1 MFKSIPKSNI
11 SKRSFKVY
19 KLWSDETQASAPIIK
34 VYNTSGSYFDENSPT
49 SQGYVINSLYNSIK
63 SKYYSSE
70 GNAFTTFGSVEN
82 LAEYKTERLY
92 PTDSNIYVF
101 SIKRSKFGEQIK
113 PNSVELTVGGLLYI
127 DDGYG
132 QLKTPDQIFEL
143 ISLDLDNNGIGL
155 LTIGNGIDIFEIE
168 LKDSTM
174 LPTSIVDG
182 NVVTTG
188 SIDLNNGICYLIYQS
203 AEDTITLVSI
213 DFENGTIEFLEQFNF
228 EGTELATQI
237 HGNVFYDEG
246 LVVLTTQD
254 IEPTGYSINFR
265 STQTIYETEI
275 LVSADTG
282 EFNYSQNPSAVDV
295 TLSGSYD
302 FETTAIPNVSSAKTV
317 KIKEVLDIKRKETFG
332 GSMGSIQG
340 SWNDY
345 YNYGLSDPTGSYLT
359 PYITTI
365 GLYDDDDNLL
375 VVAKLPKP
383 IKNLP
388 DYNVN
393 FLVRFDT

>member
-19 KLWSDETQASAPIIK
+19 KLWSNETQDNAPIIK
-34 VYNTSGSYFDENSPT
+34 INNISDSYFGDMSPT
-49 SQGYVINSLYNSIK
+49 SQGYVIKSLYNSIK

-82 LAEYKTERLY
+82 LAEYNTERLY
-92 PTDSNIYVF
+92 PTDSDIYVF

-113 PNSVELTVGGLLYI
+113 PNSVELTLGGKTYI

-132 QLKTPDQIFEL
+132 QIKTPDQIFEL

-155 LTIGNGIDIFEIE
+155 LTIGNGIDTFEIE
-168 LKDSTM
+168 LFDSSM
-174 LPTSIVDG
+174 LPTSI
-182 NVVTTG
+182 G
-188 SIDLNNGICYLIYQS
+188 SIDMNDGKCYLMYQS
-203 AEDTITLVSI
+203 STDEITLVDI
-213 DFENGTIEFLEQFNF
+213 DFENATIEFLEEFNF

-237 HGNVFYDEG
+237 HGNVFYDDG
-246 LVVLTTQD
+246 LIVLTTQQT
-254 IEPTGYSINFR
+254 EPTEYSINFR

-275 LVSADTG
+275 LVSANNG
-282 EFNYSQNPSAVDV
+282 EFNYSQNPSAVNV

-302 FETTAIPNVSSAKTV
+302 FETTAILNVKPAGNV
-317 KIKEVLDIKRKETFG
+317 KIKEVLDISRKESFI
-332 GSMGSIQG
+332 GSYDTSISG
-340 SWNDY
+340 SWGDY

-365 GLYDDDDNLL
+365 GLYDDDNNLL

>member
-11 SKRSFKVY
+11 SKRSFKAY
-19 KLWSDETQASAPIIK
+19 KLWSNETQDTAPIIK
-34 VYNTSGSYFDENSPT
+34 INNISDSYFGDMSPI
-49 SQGYVINSLYNSIK
+49 SQGYVIKSLYNSIK

-82 LAEYKTERLY
+82 LAEYNTERLY
-92 PTDSNIYVF
+92 PTDSDIYVF

-113 PNSVELTVGGLLYI
+113 PNSVELTLGGKTYI

-143 ISLDLDNNGIGL
+143 ISLDLDNNGIGI
-155 LTIGNGIDIFEIE
+155 LTIGNGIDTFEIE
-168 LKDSTM
+168 LFDSSM
-174 LPTSIVDG
+174 LPTSI
-182 NVVTTG
+182 G
-188 SIDLNNGICYLIYQS
+188 SIDMNDGKCFLMYQS
-203 AEDTITLVSI
+203 STDEITLVDI
-213 DFENGTIEFLEQFNF
+213 DFENATIEFLEEFNF

-237 HGNVFYDEG
+237 HGNVFYDDG
-246 LVVLTTQD
+246 LVVLTTQQT
-254 IEPTGYSINFR
+254 EPTEYSINFR

-275 LVSADTG
+275 LVSADNG
-282 EFNYSQNPSAVDV
+282 EFNYSQNPSAVNV

-302 FETTAIPNVSSAKTV
+302 FETTAIPNVSPSKTI
-317 KIKEVLDIKRKETFG
+317 KIKEVLDITQKESFV
-332 GSMGSIQG
+332 GSYSSSISG
-340 SWNDY
+340 SWGDY

>member
-11 SKRSFKVY
+11 SRRSFKAY
-19 KLWSDETQASAPIIK
+19 KLWSDQTEADAPVIK
-34 VYNTSGSYFDENSPT
+34 LYNVSGSYFEGSSPT
-49 SQGYVINSLYNSIK
+49 SQGYYVHSLYNSIK
-63 SKYYSSE
+63 KKYYSSE
-70 GNAFTTFGSVEN
+70 GNAFTTFGSTSN
-82 LAEYKTERLY
+82 LANYDVDRSYSTG
-92 PTDSNIYVF
+92 SVYVF
-101 SIKRSKFGEQIK
+101 SIERSKFGEQIK
-113 PNSVELTVGGLLYI
+113 PNSVELTYGGMTYT

-132 QLKTPDQIFEL
+132 QLKTPVPSFEL
-143 ISLDLDNNGIGL
+143 ISLDMDDGGSGI
-155 LTIGNGIDIFEIE
+155 LTISNGATQYELEI
-168 LKDSTM
+168 LDTTM
-174 LPTSIVDG
+174 DTNGLDLNTG
-182 NVVTTG
+182 VVTFW
-188 SIDLNNGICYLIYQS
+188 YLG
-203 AEDTITLVSI
+203 ANDTITLIEI
-213 DFENGTIEFLEQFNF
+213 DFESAVVEFLEQFQF
-228 EGTELATQI
+228 EGTDLTTQI
-237 HGNVFYDEG
+237 HGNVFYDDG
-246 LVVLTTQD
+246 LIVLTTQD
-254 IEPTGYSINFR
+254 VDQTEYSLNFR
-265 STQTIYETEI
+265 STHTIYETEI

-332 GSMGSIQG
+332 GSTGSVQG
-340 SWNDY
+340 TWDDY
-345 YNYGLSDPTGSYLT
+345 YNYSLNDPTGSYIT

>member
-11 SKRSFKVY
+11 SKRSFKAY
-19 KLWSDETQASAPIIK
+19 KLWSNETQDTAPIIK
-34 VYNTSGSYFDENSPT
+34 INNISDSYFGDMSPT
-49 SQGYVINSLYNSIK
+49 SQGYVIKSLYNSIK

-82 LAEYKTERLY
+82 LAEYNTERLY
-92 PTDSNIYVF
+92 PTDSDVYVF

-113 PNSVELTVGGLLYI
+113 PNSVELTLGGKTYI

-143 ISLDLDNNGIGL
+143 ISLDLDNNGIGI
-155 LTIGNGIDIFEIE
+155 LTIGNGIDTFEIE
-168 LKDSTM
+168 LFDSSM
-174 LPTSIVDG
+174 LPASI
-182 NVVTTG
+182 G
-188 SIDLNNGICYLIYQS
+188 SIDMNDGRCYLMYQS
-203 AEDTITLVSI
+203 STDEITLVDI
-213 DFENGTIEFLEQFNF
+213 DFENATIEFLEQFNF
-228 EGTELATQI
+228 EGTELTTQI
-237 HGNVFYDEG
+237 HGNVFYDDG
-246 LVVLTTQD
+246 LVVLTTQQT
-254 IEPTGYSINFR
+254 EPTEYSINFR

-275 LVSADTG
+275 LVSADNG
-282 EFNYSQNPSAVDV
+282 EFNYSQNPSAVNV

-302 FETTAIPNVSSAKTV
+302 FETTAIPNVSPSKTI
-317 KIKEVLDIKRKETFG
+317 KIKEVLDITQKESFV
-332 GSMGSIQG
+332 GSYSSSISG
-340 SWNDY
+340 SWGDY

>member
-11 SKRSFKVY
+11 SKRSFKAY
-19 KLWSDETQASAPIIK
+19 KLWSDETEADAPIIK
-34 VYNTSGSYFDENSPT
+34 LYNVSGSHFEGSSPT
-49 SQGYVINSLYNSIK
+49 SQGYYIKSLYNSVK
-63 SKYYSSE
+63 KKYYSSE

-82 LAEYKTERLY
+82 LADWETERIF
-92 PTDSNIYVF
+92 PTDSDIYVF
-101 SIKRSKFGEQIK
+101 SIQRSKFGEQIK
-113 PNSVELTVGGLLYI
+113 PNSVELSVNGETYS

-132 QLKTPDQIFEL
+132 QLIPPSPIFEL
-143 ISLDLDNNGIGL
+143 ISLDLQSGSVGELLISNGATTFSLEVLDSSMGV
-155 LTIGNGIDIFEIE
+155 GIDM
-168 LKDSTM
+168 DSGE
-174 LPTSIVDG
+174 SNFI
-182 NVVTTG
+182 
-188 SIDLNNGICYLIYQS
+188 YLS
-203 AEDTITLVSI
+203 LSDTITLAEI
-213 DFENGTIEFLEQFNF
+213 DFLNATVEFLEDFQFD
-228 EGTELATQI
+228 GTELSRQI

-254 IEPTGYSINFR
+254 TEPTSYSINFR
-265 STQTIYETEI
+265 STHTIYETEI

-282 EFNYSQNPSAVDV
+282 EFNYSQNPSAVNV
-295 TLSGSYD
+295 ILSGSYD
-302 FETTAIPNVSSAKTV
+302 FETTAIPNVQSAKNV
-317 KIKEVLDIKRKETFG
+317 KIKEILDIKQREFF
-332 GSMGSIQG
+332 SGSIGSSSG
-340 SWNDY
+340 SWDDY
-345 YNYGLSDPTGSYLT
+345 YNNALSDPTGSYLT

>member
-19 KLWSDETQASAPIIK
+19 KLWSNETETSAPIIK
-34 VYNTSGSYFDENSPT
+34 LYNISGSYFDELDVNV
-49 SQGYVINSLYNSIK
+49 QGYYVKSLYNSINK
-63 SKYYSSE
+63 KYYSSE

-82 LAEYKTERLY
+82 LANYAAERLY
-92 PTDSNIYVF
+92 PTDSDVYVF
-101 SIKRSKFGEQIK
+101 SIQRSKFGEQIK
-113 PNSVELTVGGLLYI
+113 PNSVELTVNDQMYI
-127 DDGYG
+127 DNGYG
-132 QLKTPDQIFEL
+132 QLQTPNKLFDL
-143 ISLDLDNNGIGL
+143 VSLDLDNNGTGI
-155 LTIGNGIDIFEIE
+155 LTISNGTSNFEIDV
-168 LKDSTM
+168 LDVSM
-174 LPTSIVDG
+174 G
-182 NVVTTG
+182 TG
-188 SIDLNNGICYLIYQS
+188 IDLNSGICHLIYLGS
-203 AEDTITLVSI
+203 PDTITLLDI
-213 DFENGTIEFLEQFNF
+213 DFQAGTIEFLEEFQF
-228 EGTELATQI
+228 EGVTIPPQI

-254 IEPTGYSINFR
+254 DEPSGYSINFR

-275 LVSADTG
+275 LVSSDSG
-282 EFNYSQNPSAVDV
+282 EFNYSQNPSAVNV

-302 FETTAIPNVSSAKTV
+302 FETTAVPNVKPAGVV
-317 KIKEVLDIKRKETFG
+317 KIKEVLDISRKESFV
-332 GSMGSIQG
+332 GSYSSSISG
-340 SWNDY
+340 SWDDY
-345 YNYGLSDPTGSYLT
+345 YNYGLSDPTGSYIT

-365 GLYDDDDNLL
+365 GLYDNDDNLL

>member
-11 SKRSFKVY
+11 SKRSFKAY
-19 KLWSDETQASAPIIK
+19 KLWSNETQDTAPIIK
-34 VYNTSGSYFDENSPT
+34 INNISDSYFGDMSPT
-49 SQGYVINSLYNSIK
+49 SQGYVIKSLYNSIK

-82 LAEYKTERLY
+82 LAEYNTERLY
-92 PTDSNIYVF
+92 PTDSDIYVF

-113 PNSVELTVGGLLYI
+113 PNSVELTLGGKTYI

-143 ISLDLDNNGIGL
+143 ISLDLDNNGIGI
-155 LTIGNGIDIFEIE
+155 LTIGNGIDTFEIE
-168 LKDSTM
+168 LFDSSM
-174 LPTSIVDG
+174 LPTSI
-182 NVVTTG
+182 G
-188 SIDLNNGICYLIYQS
+188 SIDMNDGKCFLMYQS
-203 AEDTITLVSI
+203 STDEITLVDI
-213 DFENGTIEFLEQFNF
+213 DFENATIEFLEEFNF

-237 HGNVFYDEG
+237 HGNVFYDDG
-246 LVVLTTQD
+246 LVVLTTQQT
-254 IEPTGYSINFR
+254 EPTEYSINFR

-275 LVSADTG
+275 LVSADNG
-282 EFNYSQNPSAVDV
+282 EFNYSQNPSAVNV

-302 FETTAIPNVSSAKTV
+302 FETTAIPNVSPSKTI
-317 KIKEVLDIKRKETFG
+317 KIKEVLDITQKESFV
-332 GSMGSIQG
+332 GSYSSSISG
-340 SWNDY
+340 SWGDY

>member
-11 SKRSFKVY
+11 SKRSFKAY
-19 KLWSDETQASAPIIK
+19 KLWSDETEADAPIIK
-34 VYNTSGSYFDENSPT
+34 LYNVSGSHFEGSSPT
-49 SQGYVINSLYNSIK
+49 SQGYYIKSLYNSVK
-63 SKYYSSE
+63 KKYYSSE

-82 LAEYKTERLY
+82 LADWENERIF
-92 PTDSNIYVF
+92 PTGSDIYTF
-101 SIKRSKFGEQIK
+101 SIQRSKFGEQIK
-113 PNSVELTVGGLLYI
+113 PNSVELTINGGEYI

-132 QLKTPDQIFEL
+132 QLKSPVPLFSL
-143 ISLDLDNNGIGL
+143 ISLDLQSGSIGELKISNGVDTFALEVLDSSMGV
-155 LTIGNGIDIFEIE
+155 GIDVESGVSNF
-168 LKDSTM
+168 
-174 LPTSIVDG
+174 
-182 NVVTTG
+182 
-188 SIDLNNGICYLIYQS
+188 IYVS
-203 AEDTITLVSI
+203 VSDTITLVDI
-213 DFENGTIEFLEQFNF
+213 DFELETVEFLEEFQF
-228 EGTELATQI
+228 EGTDLASQI
-237 HGNVFYDEG
+237 HGNVFYDDG
-246 LVVLTTQD
+246 LIVLTTQNT
-254 IEPTGYSINFR
+254 EPTSYSLNFR
-265 STQTIYETEI
+265 STHTIYETEI

-302 FETTAIPNVSSAKTV
+302 FETTAIPNVQSAKTV
-317 KIKEVLDIKRKETFG
+317 KIKEVLDIKQKQIFS
-332 GSMGSIQG
+332 GSVGSSEG

-345 YNYGLSDPTGSYLT
+345 YNNALTDPTGSYLT